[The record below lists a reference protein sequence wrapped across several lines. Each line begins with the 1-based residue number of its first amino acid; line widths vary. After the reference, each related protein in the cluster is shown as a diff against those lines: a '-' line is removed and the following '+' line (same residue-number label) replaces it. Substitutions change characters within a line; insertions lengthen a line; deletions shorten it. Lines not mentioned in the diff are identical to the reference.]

1 MWPHLTMPEFLI
13 FMAVLALRGLPDWL
27 RKFVRL
33 ADELE
38 RWRDRRAS
46 RSRPPT

>member
-13 FMAVLALRGLPDWL
+13 FMALLALRGLPDWL
-27 RKFVRL
+27 HKFVRL

-38 RWRDRRAS
+38 RRRDRKAS